1 MKISKFIISALLST
15 MLLSETTW
23 AQMAST
29 EVMFVQPSAVAAKQ
43 KVMEF
48 SERQDVQ
55 TVLSQMGVEPQVLKD
70 RVASL
75 SDDEAVA
82 MAGKIDT
89 MPAGGD
95 AVGAIVGAAVFIFI
109 VLLITDLL
117 GFTKVFNFTRKI
129 TN

>member
-1 MKISKFIISALLST
+1 MKISKFVVSALLST

-29 EVMFVQPSAVAAKQ
+29 EVLFVQPSAAAAKQ
-43 KVMEF
+43 KVMAF
-48 SERQDVQ
+48 SEREDVQ
-55 TVLSQMGVEPQVLKD
+55 STLAQMGVEPQVLKD
-70 RVASL
+70 RIASL

-82 MAGKIDT
+82 MADRIDT

>member
-1 MKISKFIISALLST
+1 MKISKIVLST
-15 MLLSETTW
+15 VLSATLFTQASW

-29 EVMFVQPSAVAAKQ
+29 EAVFEQPVAASSKQ

-48 SERQDVQ
+48 AEREDVK
-55 TVLSQMGVEPQVLKD
+55 TTLAEMGVEPQVLKE
-70 RVASL
+70 RIASL
-75 SDDEAVA
+75 TDEEAA
-82 MAGKIDT
+82 TMANRIDS

>member
-1 MKISKFIISALLST
+1 MKISKIVLST
-15 MLLSETTW
+15 VLSATLFTQASW

-29 EVMFVQPSAVAAKQ
+29 EAVFEQPVAASSQQ

-48 SERQDVQ
+48 AEREDVK
-55 TVLSQMGVEPQVLKD
+55 TTLAEMGVEPQVLKE
-70 RVASL
+70 RIASL
-75 SDDEAVA
+75 TDEEAA
-82 MAGKIDT
+82 TMANRIDS